1 MPEFGRTPN
10 VVSYITLLKGLCNEN
25 RVEEALEL
33 LHMMADDQ
41 GRSCPPDVVSYNT
54 VINGFFTEGKV
65 DKAYNLFLQ
74 MMDQGI
80 APDVV
85 TYATVIDVLCKAD
98 D

>member
-1 MPEFGRTPN
+1 MVP
-10 VVSYITLLKGLCNEN
+10 
-25 RVEEALEL
+25 
-33 LHMMADDQ
+33 
-41 GRSCPPDVVSYNT
+41 YNT